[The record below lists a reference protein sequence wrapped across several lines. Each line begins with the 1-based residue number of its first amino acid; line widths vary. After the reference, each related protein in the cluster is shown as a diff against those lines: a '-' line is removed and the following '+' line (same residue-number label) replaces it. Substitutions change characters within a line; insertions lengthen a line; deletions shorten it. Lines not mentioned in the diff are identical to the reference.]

1 MGRNDSLQLSKS
13 WQIRPNTY
21 VHLTPAEDRR
31 VWPSEAPLAPIPA
44 PKTPAAQTISI
55 PNLGLFP
62 SSTPSSL
69 EQSSLSN
76 LTEFS
81 FVQSGSK
88 RMLAR
93 KPRRPGPDSRP
104 TDFNENS
111 HCVLG
116 TDCAHSQPLTRYC
129 KASSQHAHKVGTVSG
144 PILQMRKLRHRSHRV
159 CK

>member
-21 VHLTPAEDRR
+21 VHLTPAEDWR

-55 PNLGLFP
+55 ANLGLFP
-62 SSTPSSL
+62 SSAPSSL

-88 RMLAR
+88 KDTGSGAEKTRAR
-93 KPRRPGPDSRP
+93 LRTHRLPR
-104 TDFNENS
+104 E
-111 HCVLG
+111 
-116 TDCAHSQPLTRYC
+116 QPLC
-129 KASSQHAHKVGTVSG
+129 VG
-144 PILQMRKLRHRSHRV
+144 R
-159 CK
+159 